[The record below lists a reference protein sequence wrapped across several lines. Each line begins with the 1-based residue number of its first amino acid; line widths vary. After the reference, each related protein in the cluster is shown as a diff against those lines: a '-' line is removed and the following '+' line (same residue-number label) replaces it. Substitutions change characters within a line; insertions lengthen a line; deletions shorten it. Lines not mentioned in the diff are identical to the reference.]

1 MNIRSVAAF
10 AATTL
15 FATTALTG
23 AAVAQDFPK
32 GTIEVVTHSGAGGGT
47 DTTARMM
54 MRSVSPV
61 IGADMVVVSKQ
72 GGSGKVAMEYVNSRP
87 ADGQT
92 ILVWT
97 TGHAVT
103 QAKEGAD
110 RAEGLIPIARGTN
123 DPQVLMTKCGTFE
136 SADAFIAAQKDDSLS
151 YGVTHV
157 ANIDDVSAFMFTKA
171 AGIQP
176 PEIIPFEG
184 GGDLLTNLVGGNID
198 VGVLNYGEAA
208 SQIKAGEV
216 CPMVVMGATRL
227 ATAPDTPTT
236 ADLGI
241 DADFATVRG
250 FAVKAGT
257 PDAIVEKL
265 RASFVAGMES
275 KDYLTFL
282 DTQGLDGTSVVGANE
297 WGTQM
302 NRSVAQMRKALL
314 ELGYITK

>member
-1 MNIRSVAAF
+1 MKHIVTSALLASVCAVAAH
-10 AATTL
+10 A
-15 FATTALTG
+15 
-23 AAVAQDFPK
+23 DEFPK

-54 MRSVSPV
+54 LRSVAPV
-61 IGADMVVVSKQ
+61 LGADMIVVSKQ
-72 GGSGKVAMEYVNSRP
+72 GGSGAVSMEYVNGRP

-92 ILVWT
+92 LLVWT

-103 QAKEGAD
+103 QAKNGASS
-110 RAEGLIPIARGTN
+110 AEGWIPVARGTN
-123 DPQVLMTKCGTFE
+123 DPQVLMVKCGAY
-136 SADAFIAAQKDDSLS
+136 ADAQAFIDAQTSQSLS

-171 AGIQP
+171 AGVNP
-176 PEIIPFEG
+176 PDIIPFEG

-208 SQIKAGEV
+208 AQITAGEV
-216 CPMVVMGATRL
+216 CPAIVTGSERL

-250 FAVKAGT
+250 FAVREGT
-257 PDAIVEKL
+257 PADIVAKL
-265 RASFVAGMES
+265 EAALMEGMQSPEYLEFLQSQGLEGNSVAGA
-275 KDYLTFL
+275 KDWGRQM
-282 DTQGLDGTSVVGANE
+282 DQSVR
-297 WGTQM
+297 QM
-302 NRSVAQMRKALL
+302 QEALIT
-314 ELGYITK
+314 LGYVQG